1 MLTCLITCV
10 IACANEDPPG
20 RVPLPVSCYDVPST
34 RRRAMDRVGTYRGYD
49 IAVSLHSDGRPKTPK
64 WHSSIQISPV
74 GRAATEPCFTTEP
87 SYGTVSEAR
96 NRAIRIARFVID
108 ERPNA
113 APIGDDDLL
122 DE

>member
-1 MLTCLITCV
+1 
-10 IACANEDPPG
+10 
-20 RVPLPVSCYDVPST
+20 
-34 RRRAMDRVGTYRGYD
+34 MDQLGTYRGYD
-49 IAVSLHSDGRPKTPK
+49 IAVTLHSDGERKTPK

-74 GRAATEPCFTTEP
+74 GGAATEPCFTTEP
-87 SYGTVSEAR
+87 SYSTVSEAR

-122 DE
+122 EEERH

>member
-1 MLTCLITCV
+1 
-10 IACANEDPPG
+10 
-20 RVPLPVSCYDVPST
+20 
-34 RRRAMDRVGTYRGYD
+34 
-49 IAVSLHSDGRPKTPK
+49 
-64 WHSSIQISPV
+64 
-74 GRAATEPCFTTEP
+74 
-87 SYGTVSEAR
+87 VSEAR